1 MGSACVAGQS
11 QASFEEAFPQARW
24 LSRHLLWGEEQS
36 LCCLMA
42 TSLATHWGL
51 RPRRLLLPQNPRH
64 ALCPARPATEAA
76 CLLTW
81 AWCFLG
87 HTAF

>member
-24 LSRHLLWGEEQS
+24 LSRHLLWGDEQS
-36 LCCLMA
+36 VLFDGHFLCHPLGTVA
-42 TSLATHWGL
+42 WAPSAPAKPLPRTVSSKTNYRSSLPVDTSMV
-51 RPRRLLLPQNPRH
+51 
-64 ALCPARPATEAA
+64 
-76 CLLTW
+76 
-81 AWCFLG
+81 FLG